1 MNIFAELIHAVYD
14 FKSYTIFRKNGG
26 GRTFLYALL
35 LNGIY
40 FILSLVL
47 PVMATFF
54 LMGGFLGAAKEVV
67 PDFQLKDGK
76 LWVDET
82 YDIQEYSTSYGG
94 VLLKI
99 DTGKPLTEEITDVD
113 LLAFDQA
120 IVMDAEHMI
129 VKAEGSSPI
138 RVSYA
143 EMDLGDWSRETF
155 LRKFMPLVP
164 VLLWFGLVF
173 IVCFGLLGFFVSALV
188 VTGIGSLI
196 AAFMGCRLKFGEMYK
211 LAVYART
218 PALTVECVYAW
229 LPFVI
234 HYFYII
240 SYGISAVYMWKALQ
254 KIREAELEAP
264 KTGWTGGNGGM

>member
-155 LRKFMPLVP
+155 LRTSGIFRQRAGSDGNWKPDRSFYGVQTEVRGNVQAGCLCADAGADGGMC
-164 VLLWFGLVF
+164 
-173 IVCFGLLGFFVSALV
+173 VCL
-188 VTGIGSLI
+188 
-196 AAFMGCRLKFGEMYK
+196 AAFCDSLFLYHQLRDLCSIYVESPAEDPGSGTGSTKNRLD
-211 LAVYART
+211 
-218 PALTVECVYAW
+218 W
-229 LPFVI
+229 
-234 HYFYII
+234 
-240 SYGISAVYMWKALQ
+240 
-254 KIREAELEAP
+254 RERRDVTSER
-264 KTGWTGGNGGM
+264 K